1 MRKGYEHPYHSA
13 EQPLNLTYFHYLKT
27 LHEAVGPEQVSA
39 HYETLSR
46 SRRGLI
52 FIAFYIGMITSIS
65 RMGGWTHNEWLRAM
79 LWHHEYM
86 ICLYLGYIETRHF
99 TFFLGPK
106 WTLWYGVYTNYE
118 QQQLANQWADNTEE
132 LQLKHTRHS
141 KDQLELTRLNQEYD
155 FVKKR
160 ALINFLT
167 NEKLNLEH
175 HFHERAL
182 NMLSNIQRY
191 ERMNLEHHVSK
202 IAQDAFAVVLDAVK
216 NTQAEKFQRASFE
229 TALAGIRSGTMQ
241 Y

>member
-167 NEKLNLEH
+167 NEKLNLES

-182 NMLSNIQRY
+182 NMLSGIQRY

-202 IAQDAFAVVLDAVK
+202 IAQDAFTVVLDAVK
-216 NTQAEKFQRASFE
+216 NT
-229 TALAGIRSGTMQ
+229 
-241 Y
+241 